1 MKQGRCPN
9 TSHSGIP
16 QEERSIMAELMRA
29 NKVTVKTENGEFV
42 ATFHKTHTEVGR
54 IHQSNAEDFKVD
66 EGTNKALA
74 REMFR
79 QYAIDHAKDFNIEY
93 DPVDRRAGFV
103 PRAQYTDDEVL
114 AKDALNMALPIMQ
127 GFADKMAEKYPVEW
141 KGIDAEEI
149 TITPMTETASGKN
162 LIALGIEDG
171 KYKSG
176 NWAWANIAMSMTIGY
191 SKQEVYVP
199 FTMQL
204 VSGQLKKCDMTIT
217 KFTEAVKMEII
228 AAGLATAEE
237 LDPPKEKKSKAKKSE
252 EKSTEEAPAE
262 EKSEEKPAEES
273 KAKKSEEKPASKP
286 KRQRR
291 SKAKKSEEKPAE

>member
-1 MKQGRCPN
+1 M
-9 TSHSGIP
+9 T
-16 QEERSIMAELMRA
+16 ELMRA
-29 NKVTVKTENGEFV
+29 NRVAVKSENGEFV
-42 ATFHKTHTEVGR
+42 AVFHKTHTVVGM

-66 EGTNKALA
+66 ENTNKALA

-93 DPVDRRAGFV
+93 DPQDRRQGFV
-103 PRAQYTDDEVL
+103 PKAQYDTDEAL
-114 AKDALNMALPIMQ
+114 TKDALDMALPIMQ

-141 KGIDAEEI
+141 KGIDTEET
-149 TITPMTETASGKN
+149 TITPMTETGSGKN

-176 NWAWANIAMSMTIGY
+176 NWAWANIGMSMTIGY
-191 SKQEVYVP
+191 EKQEVYVP

-217 KFTEAVKMEII
+217 KFTEAVKAEII
-228 AAGLATAEE
+228 AAGLATAEK

-252 EKSTEEAPAE
+252 EKPAEENSAKAPAE
-262 EKSEEKPAEES
+262 DES
-273 KAKKSEEKPASKP
+273 KTKKSTKKTTDKDDTPAKP

-291 SKAKKSEEKPAE
+291 SKKNVEENSAE

>member
-1 MKQGRCPN
+1 M
-9 TSHSGIP
+9 T
-16 QEERSIMAELMRA
+16 ELMRA
-29 NKVTVKTENGEFV
+29 NRVAVKSENGEFV
-42 ATFHKTHTEVGR
+42 AVFHKTHTVVGM
-54 IHQSNAEDFKVD
+54 IHQFNAEDFKVD
-66 EGTNKALA
+66 ENTNKALA

-93 DPVDRRAGFV
+93 DPQDRRQGFV
-103 PRAQYTDDEVL
+103 PKAQYDTDEAL
-114 AKDALNMALPIMQ
+114 TKDALDMALPIMQ

-141 KGIDAEEI
+141 KGIDTEET
-149 TITPMTETASGKN
+149 TITPMTETGSGKN

-176 NWAWANIAMSMTIGY
+176 NWAWANIGMSMTIGY
-191 SKQEVYVP
+191 EKQEVYVP

-217 KFTEAVKMEII
+217 KFTEAVKAEII
-228 AAGLATAEE
+228 AAGLATAEK

-252 EKSTEEAPAE
+252 EKPAEENSAKAPAE
-262 EKSEEKPAEES
+262 DES
-273 KAKKSEEKPASKP
+273 KTKKSTKKTTDKDDTPAKP

-291 SKAKKSEEKPAE
+291 SKKNVEENSAE

>member
-1 MKQGRCPN
+1 
-9 TSHSGIP
+9 
-16 QEERSIMAELMRA
+16 MAELMRA
-29 NKVTVKTENGEFV
+29 NKVTVKTENGELV

-54 IHQSNAEDFKVD
+54 IYQSNAEGFEIPAD
-66 EGTNKALA
+66 TNKAMA
-74 REMFR
+74 RELFR

-93 DPVDRRAGFV
+93 DPIDRRAGFV
-103 PRAQYTDDEVL
+103 PRAQYTDDEILV
-114 AKDALNMALPIMQ
+114 KDALNMALPIMQ
-127 GFADKMAEKYPVEW
+127 GFADKMQEKYPIEW
-141 KGIDAEEI
+141 KGIDADET

-176 NWAWANIAMSMTIGY
+176 NWAWATIGMSMTIGY
-191 SKQEVYVP
+191 NKQEIYVP

-217 KFTEAVKMEII
+217 KFTEAVKAEII
-228 AAGLATAEE
+228 AAGLATADV

-252 EKSTEEAPAE
+252 EKSVEEAPAE
-262 EKSEEKPAEES
+262 EKPEEES
-273 KAKKSEEKPASKP
+273 KPKKSTKKSTDKQDTTDKP

-291 SKAKKSEEKPAE
+291 SKAKKSEENAE